1 LTFKNKAFFLPSTS
15 TNQKSS
21 LKQSELD
28 QLYRIASIFQIS
40 LPKKP
45 VKYNA
50 NIPGIM
56 DFLKVPKN
64 VCAIKEMLLRYKQ
77 TTLNKENG
85 ISQNMQDYLMFNKS
99 LVVDSFKEK
108 TI

>member
-1 LTFKNKAFFLPSTS
+1 MTFKNKAFFLPSTS
-15 TNQKSS
+15 TSQKSS
-21 LKQSELD
+21 LKQSEID
-28 QLYRIASIFQIS
+28 QLYRIASIFQIP

-50 NIPGIM
+50 NIPSIM

-64 VCAIKEMLLRYKQ
+64 VFTIKEMLLRYKQ

-85 ISQNMQDYLMFNKS
+85 ISQNM
-99 LVVDSFKEK
+99 
-108 TI
+108 